1 MKDKRLSLFKLHLI
15 IEEMHFLKIHLSF
28 YIVIASSR
36 SLRIKVEGS
45 SKFCNLEKLCLLTN
59 IRLKFDMLLIYS
71 WTSIVW
77 RLEVF
82 NEYLQVDWFNSNL
95 SYIIKA

>member
-1 MKDKRLSLFKLHLI
+1 MKDKRLPLFKLHLI

-28 YIVIASSR
+28 YIVIASNR
-36 SLRIKVEGS
+36 RLRIKIERS

-71 WTSIVW
+71 WTSSLHTMNIYKLTDLIVTHP
-77 RLEVF
+77 
-82 NEYLQVDWFNSNL
+82 
-95 SYIIKA
+95 I